1 MSVYPKQR
9 ASELFGL
16 LFIATSLLLLL
27 SLATYSAFDPS
38 LNMDSSSVHH
48 SNYVGKIGAWSSD
61 VLFQILG
68 WAAFCLPI
76 PLFLAGYKRMR
87 GRAWVEPFLKFFGVS
102 CLIVSFST
110 ILALLAPVSSGT
122 VNYTPGGIVG
132 ILLSDR
138 LVLLLNRPGSL
149 VVVATALV
157 LSLVLTTRFSLDQ
170 LLTRLGSRNWNFWSG
185 IWTEAQRRLESRRDR
200 HAIASWKKRDE
211 TIVAQ
216 TLPQKAALKPQ
227 RGESGPA
234 LGTIEITEA
243 HDSRAETQLQ
253 PLAVASSQNSDRR
266 HTLPPLEFLQ
276 EQLSHVD
283 VDEQDLIKRA
293 ELLTVKCAEFG
304 VLGHVFQIHPGP
316 VVTTFEFKP
325 DPGVKYNR
333 ITNLEN
339 DLCLALKAESI
350 RIERIP
356 GKNTVGIEVPNLD
369 RQTIYLREI
378 LGSTGFQQAPSF
390 LTLGLGKLING
401 NTHMANLERM
411 PHLLVAGATGSGKS
425 VALNCIVCSILYK
438 ATPDKVRF
446 IMIDPKRLELGVYS
460 DIPHLLTPIVT
471 DPKQAANALNWAVH
485 EMEERYRQL
494 ARVGV
499 RSIDQYNEFVEK
511 NPDQLEGEA
520 LEPLPYIVVI
530 VDELADLML
539 TAGKE
544 VETAVTRLA
553 QMARAIGIHLILA
566 TQRPSVDVIT
576 GLIKANFPSRISCRV
591 SSKIDSRTILDAN
604 GAEQLLGLGDMLF
617 LGPGTSRLIR
627 VHGAYISIEEIARVT
642 SFLKA
647 QAEPDYQGEILEGEE
662 EKESGALGGS
672 PADDTL
678 FDEAARFIVENRKA
692 STSLLQR
699 RFRIGYGRAARL
711 LDIME
716 DEGLVGPSEG
726 SKPREVLVP
735 PDYYQM
741 DV

>member
-1 MSVYPKQR
+1 MSVYSKQR

-27 SLATYSAFDPS
+27 SLATYDSFDPS
-38 LNMDSSSVHH
+38 LNVDSSRVGH
-48 SNYVGKIGAWSSD
+48 SNYVGKIGAWASD

-102 CLIVSFST
+102 CLIVSFSA
-110 ILALLAPVSSGT
+110 ILALLTPVGPEK
-122 VNYTPGGIVG
+122 VNFTPGGIVG

-138 LVLLLNRPGSL
+138 LIMYLNRPGSL
-149 VVVATALV
+149 VVVATVLV
-157 LSLVLTTRFSLDQ
+157 LSVVLTTRFSLDQ
-170 LLTRLGSRNWNFWSG
+170 LLTRLGSRKWNFWSG
-185 IWTEAQRRLESRRDR
+185 LWSDAQRRLVSRRDR
-200 HAIASWKKRDE
+200 QAIASWNKRDE
-211 TIVAQ
+211 TIVTQ
-216 TLPQKAALKPQ
+216 TLPEKATLESQKTEAL
-227 RGESGPA
+227 PA

-243 HDSRAETQLQ
+243 HDSGAETQFQ
-253 PLAVASSQNSDRR
+253 PLAAASFQNSERR
-266 HTLPPLEFLQ
+266 HSVPPLEFLQ
-276 EQLSHVD
+276 EQSSHVD

-333 ITNLEN
+333 ITNLED

-378 LGSTGFQQAPSF
+378 LASTGFQQAPSF

-401 NTHMANLERM
+401 NTHIANLERM

-425 VALNCIVCSILYK
+425 VALNCIVCSMLYK
-438 ATPDKVRF
+438 ATPDQVRF

-499 RSIDQYNEFVEK
+499 RSIDQYNELVEK
-511 NPDQLEGEA
+511 APDQLEGEE

-617 LGPGTSRLIR
+617 LAPGTSRLVR
-627 VHGAYISIEEIARVT
+627 VHGAYISVEEISRVT

-647 QAEPDYQGEILEGEE
+647 QAEPEYQEAILEGEE

-672 PADDTL
+672 PADDSL

-716 DEGLVGPSEG
+716 DEGIVGPSEG

-735 PDYYQM
+735 PDYFQM

>member
-27 SLATYSAFDPS
+27 SLATYDASDSS
-38 LNMDSSSVHH
+38 LNVDSSRLDH
-48 SNYVGKIGAWSSD
+48 SNYVGKIGAWASD
-61 VLFQILG
+61 FLLQILG
-68 WAAFCLPI
+68 WSAFCLPI

-87 GRAWVEPFLKFFGVS
+87 GKEWVEPFLKFFGVS

-110 ILALLAPVSSGT
+110 ILALLTPVSPEN
-122 VNYTPGGIVG
+122 VNFTSGGIVG

-138 LVLLLNRPGSL
+138 LVMYLNQPGAL
-149 VVVATALV
+149 VIVATVLV

-170 LLTRLGSRNWNFWSG
+170 LLTRLGSRKWNFWSSL
-185 IWTEAQRRLESRRDR
+185 WSDAQRRLVSRRDR
-200 HAIASWKKRDE
+200 HAIASWNKRE
-211 TIVAQ
+211 EAIVTQ
-216 TLPQKAALKPQ
+216 PLPQKADL
-227 RGESGPA
+227 ESQQSEVQPA
-234 LGTIEITEA
+234 IGTIEITEA
-243 HDSRAETQLQ
+243 HEAPVETQPR
-253 PLAVASSQNSDRR
+253 PLAAASSRNSERR
-266 HTLPPLEFLQ
+266 HTLPPLEFLK
-276 EQLSHVD
+276 EQVSHVH

-316 VVTTFEFKP
+316 VVATFEFKP
-325 DPGVKYNR
+325 DPGVKYSR
-333 ITNLEN
+333 ITNLED

-378 LGSTGFQQAPSF
+378 LASTGFQQASSF

-401 NTHMANLERM
+401 NTYVANLERM

-471 DPKQAANALNWAVH
+471 DPKQASNALNWAVH

-494 ARVGV
+494 AQVGV
-499 RSIDQYNEFVEK
+499 RNIDQYNELIEK
-511 NPDQLEGEA
+511 SPDQLEKEE
-520 LEPLPYIVVI
+520 LKPLPYIVVI

-539 TAGKE
+539 TTGKE

-553 QMARAIGIHLILA
+553 QMARATGIHLILA

-576 GLIKANFPSRISCRV
+576 GLIKANFPARISCRV
-591 SSKIDSRTILDAN
+591 SSKIDSRTILDSN

-617 LGPGTSRLIR
+617 LGPGTSRLVR
-627 VHGAYISIEEIARVT
+627 VHGAYISVDEISRVT
-642 SFLKA
+642 SYLRA
-647 QAEPDYQGEILEGEE
+647 QAEPAYQEEILEGEE
-662 EKESGALGGS
+662 EKESGVLVGS
-672 PADDTL
+672 PADDNL
-678 FDEAARFIVENRKA
+678 FDEAARFIVEHRKA

-699 RFRIGYGRAARL
+699 RFRIGYGRAARI

-716 DEGLVGPSEG
+716 EEGIVGPSEG
-726 SKPREVLVP
+726 SKPRKVLVP
-735 PDYYQM
+735 PNYFQM

>member
-185 IWTEAQRRLESRRDR
+185 IWTDAQRRLESRRDR

-216 TLPQKAALKPQ
+216 TLPQKAALEPQ

-293 ELLTVKCAEFG
+293 ELLTLKCAEFG

-499 RSIDQYNEFVEK
+499 RSIDQYNELVEK

-647 QAEPDYQGEILEGEE
+647 QAEPDYQEEILEGEE